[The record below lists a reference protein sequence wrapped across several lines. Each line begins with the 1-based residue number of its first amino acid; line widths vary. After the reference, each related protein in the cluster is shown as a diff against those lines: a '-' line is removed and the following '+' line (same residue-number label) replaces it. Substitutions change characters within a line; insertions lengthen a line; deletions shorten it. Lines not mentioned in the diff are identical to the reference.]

1 MSRPR
6 YAVVG
11 GGWSGIAAAHYLT
24 LAGAEVELFEAA
36 PSLGGRSRPAR
47 LGDRQIVFG
56 GKNIG
61 RRYRRFR
68 AFVEHLGG
76 SAYEE
81 FGISSSRIKDDRI
94 AGIDGN
100 RPLRSALGYLREV
113 GGRDALRFGLM
124 CARVRRDEENRF
136 LGSPYFRRLADS
148 RGEPRLDQVFS
159 PGLLAAAIRPMTLRM
174 NGAEPDEAYLG
185 NFGSNLGMLLDHYD
199 QLADGNREL
208 ISRFQAACEVRPRTR
223 VEALTVAGGRVSGI
237 EVLAPNGQP
246 RERRFDAVVLATP
259 AHESARLLRPHRPCA
274 AALLAGVRYHP
285 AAVLVAEYGSEVFPR
300 GARALMPP
308 APEALT
314 NAGAYGISDLNLVR
328 YTLSGRAARQLL
340 AQRPGDEDLLA
351 YAERT
356 LSRWLPVKGSDRRQ
370 FACQRWENAYCA
382 YLPDHAG
389 FLRCLGEETARLPGL
404 ALTGDYFR
412 GGSIEACFRAA
423 EECAAALGG
432 ES

>member
-1 MSRPR
+1 VSRPR

-36 PSLGGRSRPAR
+36 PALGGRSRPAQ

-61 RRYRRFR
+61 RRYRHFR
-68 AFVEHLGG
+68 AFVERLGG

-113 GGRDALRFGLM
+113 GGSDALRFARM
-124 CARVRRDEENRF
+124 CARVRRGEEDRF

-148 RGEPRLDQVFS
+148 RGEPSLDKVFS

-174 NGAEPDEAYLG
+174 NGAEPDEAYLA

-208 ISRFQAACEVRPRTR
+208 IARFEASCEVRLGTR
-223 VEALTVAGGRVSGI
+223 VESLAVADGRVTGI
-237 EVLAPNGQP
+237 ELADPKRGSG
-246 RERRFDAVVLATP
+246 ERRYDTIVLATP
-259 AHESARLLRPHRPCA
+259 AYESARLLRPHLGKA
-274 AALLAGVRYHP
+274 AGLLDAVRYFP

-300 GARALMPP
+300 AARALMPP

-314 NAGAYGISDLNLVR
+314 NAGAYGISALNLVR
-328 YTLSGRAARQLL
+328 YTLSGRTARQLL
-340 AQRPGDEDLLA
+340 AQEPNDEELLA

-356 LSRWLPVKGSDRRQ
+356 LGRWLPVKGRDRRE

-389 FLRCLGEETARLPGL
+389 FLQRLGEETSRLPGL
-404 ALTGDYFR
+404 AVTGDYVR

-423 EECAAALGG
+423 EECVTTMGAKP
-432 ES
+432 

>member
-1 MSRPR
+1 MSGPR

-36 PSLGGRSRPAR
+36 PALGGRSRPAQ

-68 AFVEHLGG
+68 AFVERLGG

-113 GGRDALRFGLM
+113 GGLDALRFARM

-136 LGSPYFRRLADS
+136 LGSPYFRHLADS
-148 RGEPRLDQVFS
+148 RGEPSLDEVFS
-159 PGLLAAAIRPMTLRM
+159 PGLIAAAIRPMTLRM

-208 ISRFQAACEVRPRTR
+208 IARFETICEVRLGTK
-223 VEALTVAGGRVSGI
+223 VESLAVSDGRVKGI
-237 EVLAPNGQP
+237 EVTSPNGGP
-246 RERRFDAVVLATP
+246 GERRYDMVVLATP
-259 AHESARLLRPHRPCA
+259 AHESARLLRPHLGRA
-274 AALLAGVRYHP
+274 AGLLDAVRYFP
-285 AAVLVAEYGSEVFPR
+285 AAVLVAEYGSEVFPP

-314 NAGAYGISDLNLVR
+314 NAGAYGISALNLVR
-328 YTLSGRAARQLL
+328 YTLSGAAARRLL
-340 AQRPGDEDLLA
+340 AQQPSDEYVLS
-351 YAERT
+351 YAEQT
-356 LSRWLPVKGSDRRQ
+356 LGRWLPVKGRDRRE
-370 FACQRWENAYCA
+370 FACQRWESAYCA

-389 FLRCLGEETARLPGL
+389 FLQCLGKETASLPGL

-423 EECAAALGG
+423 EECATEIGAKP
-432 ES
+432 